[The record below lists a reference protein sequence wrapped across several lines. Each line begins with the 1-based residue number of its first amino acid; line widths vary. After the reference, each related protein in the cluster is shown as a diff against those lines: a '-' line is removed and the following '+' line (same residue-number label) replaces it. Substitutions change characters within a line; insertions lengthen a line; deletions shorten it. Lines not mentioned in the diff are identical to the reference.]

1 MSEGGIV
8 LPGDF
13 LCEKAGKRVGS
24 GAYFEGEKVFSKV
37 LGIPRIGENEI
48 YVIPLAGAYIPRI
61 GDNVIGTISSVEIS
75 GWMVDINSP
84 YIAFLPVAE
93 GVREFVDTSRT
104 DLSRFFDIGDIIFCS
119 ISKVTKNKTIQVS
132 MRDIGSR
139 KLYGGIVIKIN
150 PNKIPRI
157 IGRGGSMIN
166 IIKQKTGCEIY
177 TGRNGIVW
185 LRGENKA
192 KAIEAIL
199 TIEKESHVSGLTEKI
214 EKLLGE

>member
-93 GVREFVDTSRT
+93 GVREFVYTSRT